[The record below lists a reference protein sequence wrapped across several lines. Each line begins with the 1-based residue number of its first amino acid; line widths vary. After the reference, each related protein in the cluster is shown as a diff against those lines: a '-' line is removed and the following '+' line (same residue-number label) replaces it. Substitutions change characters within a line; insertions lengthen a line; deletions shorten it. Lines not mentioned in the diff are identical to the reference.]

1 VNATTLCATSYD
13 GCILLL
19 TVSSRMEQIP
29 EGRSMAA
36 VEDEIDSKCC
46 VCLQKWTVYRGQ
58 YSCASNLCGVP
69 VIVCNHC
76 MSEADTHPKSLQCDL
91 CRENYRPPETR
102 PDLVEI
108 KRKAEERMNNYGTA
122 TGITITHNKKRKLQD
137 DENLQEVEYY
147 PDRLFLS
154 RLPLTVTLTKLKQ
167 ALLPPEVPLTHK
179 ERQMMKVHW
188 MTDPQT
194 NAFYGSAIVQM
205 PNPKVAAT
213 IVAKAKS
220 HTNKTVKHGIRID
233 KKRIKVSYVKKRKE
247 SDAKDGTKGTKTSL
261 GAVFSS
267 SNYNSKEYPPILQ

>member
-1 VNATTLCATSYD
+1 
-13 GCILLL
+13 
-19 TVSSRMEQIP
+19 
-29 EGRSMAA
+29 
-36 VEDEIDSKCC
+36 
-46 VCLQKWTVYRGQ
+46 
-58 YSCASNLCGVP
+58 
-69 VIVCNHC
+69 
-76 MSEADTHPKSLQCDL
+76 
-91 CRENYRPPETR
+91 
-102 PDLVEI
+102 
-108 KRKAEERMNNYGTA
+108 
-122 TGITITHNKKRKLQD
+122 
-137 DENLQEVEYY
+137 
-147 PDRLFLS
+147 
-154 RLPLTVTLTKLKQ
+154 
-167 ALLPPEVPLTHK
+167 
-179 ERQMMKVHW
+179 MMKVHW